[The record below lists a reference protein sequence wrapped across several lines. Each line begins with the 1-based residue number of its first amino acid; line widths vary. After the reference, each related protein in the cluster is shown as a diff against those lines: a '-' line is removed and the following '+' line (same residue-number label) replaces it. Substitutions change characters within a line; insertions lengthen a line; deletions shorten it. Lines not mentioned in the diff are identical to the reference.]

1 MMHDEGVCLHCLT
14 CDEIWNCVVMCL
26 ICEVQL
32 VVVNDVLVVVVVV
45 NDVLVVVMVSDVV

>member
-1 MMHDEGVCLHCLT
+1 MMHDQSVCLQCLT

-32 VVVNDVLVVVVVV
+32 VVVNDVLVVVV